1 MYITILGRQP
11 EISIAEL
18 GRICSSPVDR
28 YSLSSATFEMK
39 DFSIDDVGGVIKA
52 ATVLLKIPNSSPD
65 KNKREIVDYL
75 TKSYQ
80 NFEGKLT
87 IGISAYDFDIRPYEV
102 QKIGLEVKL
111 ALKKRGVS
119 VRLIPNQTSALS
131 TATSH
136 HNKLGL
142 SDNKLE
148 IIIIKGS
155 DNSLMI
161 GNSIGTQNITSY
173 SKRDYNRPKRDAFV
187 GMLPPKLAQI
197 MVNLACRNSKEPLN
211 ILDPFCG
218 SGVILQEASLKHY
231 NVQGTDLSDK
241 MISYSIQNLDWF
253 AINWRIAVNSNI
265 YVSDATKAKWQ
276 QPVDAVVSEIYLG
289 QPFSAPPSD
298 VKLKEVSQTCNS
310 ILRAFLKNIAP
321 QLKPS
326 TPLCLAIPAWQNK
339 SNQLSFLPIQ
349 HSIEKLGYR
358 QISLGENLVYQRPG
372 QIVARELL
380 LLEKI

>member
-1 MYITILGRQP
+1 MYIAILGRQP

-18 GRICSSPVDR
+18 SRICSSRVDR

-52 ATVLLKIPNSSPD
+52 ANVLLKIPNASPD

-80 NFEGKLT
+80 HFEGKLT
-87 IGISAYDFDIRPYEV
+87 IGISAYDLDIRPYEV
-102 QKIGLEVKL
+102 QKIGLEVKS
-111 ALKKRGVS
+111 ALKKHGVS

-142 SDNKLE
+142 SNNKLE
-148 IIIIKGS
+148 IIIVKGS
-155 DNSLMI
+155 DNSIII
-161 GNSIGTQNITSY
+161 GSSIGTQNITSY

-197 MVNLACRNSKEPLN
+197 MVNMACQNSKKQLN

-218 SGVILQEASLKHY
+218 SGVILQEASLKRY
-231 NVQGTDLSDK
+231 NVQGTDLSAK
-241 MISYSIQNLDWF
+241 MVSYSLQNLDWL
-253 AINWRIAVNSNI
+253 AINWHIAVNSNI

-276 QPVDAVVSEIYLG
+276 QPIDAVVSEIYLG

-321 QLKPS
+321 QLKPN

-339 SNQLSFLPIQ
+339 NNQLSFLPIQ
-349 HSIEKLGYR
+349 HNIEKLGFR
-358 QISLGENLVYQRPG
+358 EIPLGESIVYQRPG

>member
-1 MYITILGRQP
+1 
-11 EISIAEL
+11 
-18 GRICSSPVDR
+18 
-28 YSLSSATFEMK
+28 
-39 DFSIDDVGGVIKA
+39 
-52 ATVLLKIPNSSPD
+52 
-65 KNKREIVDYL
+65 
-75 TKSYQ
+75 
-80 NFEGKLT
+80 
-87 IGISAYDFDIRPYEV
+87 
-102 QKIGLEVKL
+102 
-111 ALKKRGVS
+111 
-119 VRLIPNQTSALS
+119 LIPNQTSALS

-148 IIIIKGS
+148 IIIVKGS

-173 SKRDYNRPKRDAFV
+173 RKRDYNRPKRDAFV

-197 MVNLACRNSKEPLN
+197 MVNLACQNSKEPLS

-218 SGVILQEASLKHY
+218 SGVILQEASLKQY
-231 NVQGTDLSDK
+231 DVQGTDLSDK

-276 QPVDAVVSEIYLG
+276 QPIDAVVSEIYLG

-321 QLKPS
+321 QLQPS

-349 HSIEKLGYR
+349 HNIEKLGYR